1 MGTANIADGK
11 PWPAQSQPPTPRQTE
26 GSGAAPGADAAPR
39 SVQRNQPPRFQGRP
53 EGRGCDHS
61 ENLITKTPGGREAG

>member
-26 GSGAAPGADAAPR
+26 GSGAAPGADVPLGPEEPAAP
-39 SVQRNQPPRFQGRP
+39 
-53 EGRGCDHS
+53 
-61 ENLITKTPGGREAG
+61 LPGEAGGAGL